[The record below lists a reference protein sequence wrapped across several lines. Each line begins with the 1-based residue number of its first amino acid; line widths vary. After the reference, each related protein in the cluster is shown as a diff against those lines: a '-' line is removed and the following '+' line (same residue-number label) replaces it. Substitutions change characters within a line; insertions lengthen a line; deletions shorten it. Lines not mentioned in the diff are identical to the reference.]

1 MNENQ
6 SVRAKALEIAVL
18 ILGEPKRAG
27 LSRNTELILDNYLF
41 LVPAIEKYILE
52 ACGTEK

>member
-1 MNENQ
+1 MNEKQ
-6 SVRAKALEIAVL
+6 SIRAKALEIAVL
-18 ILGEPKRAG
+18 ILGEPRRAG

-52 ACGTEK
+52 AGDSGK